1 MDFVHRPSSGMLNN
15 YEEKTTF
22 RKVSLFSSSGKWRK
36 TSTLFGPLERANF
49 VTPLERANLVT
60 PLERANFNNSFRK
73 R

>member
-1 MDFVHRPSSGMLNN
+1 MLNN

-22 RKVSLFSSSGKWRK
+22 RKVSLLSSSGKWRK
-36 TSTLFGPLERANF
+36 TSTLFGPFERANF

-60 PLERANFNNSFRK
+60 PLERANLVTPLERVNFNNSFRE